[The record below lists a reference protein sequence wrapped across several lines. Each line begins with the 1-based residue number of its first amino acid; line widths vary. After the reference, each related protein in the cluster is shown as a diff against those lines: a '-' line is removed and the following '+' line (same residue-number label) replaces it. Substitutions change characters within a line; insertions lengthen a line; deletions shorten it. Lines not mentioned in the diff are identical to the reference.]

1 MDFNKDYYAILGVLP
16 TTEKAVIKA
25 AYRALA
31 QIYHPDRH
39 EGSKEDAEFRMRE
52 LNEAYSVLSKPEKRA
67 KYDEARGTTTQNADS
82 VFDDDFEPAPESDPL
97 EQKWATAEG
106 YYPDLR
112 DIVAGLN
119 RIAWRLGYAFKVYL
133 LETKEFK
140 YRDVVAEAME
150 MEFLKTYYGNNS
162 QILSY
167 AKRLLRNGKRD
178 ATLELNHAVKILG
191 DDIDADLV
199 IRTIERDFDPFD
211 DLGNEISAWEAKTLR
226 DEKYAKE
233 LREAREAEWPIAKV
247 FRVIRKYYKGRVDRK
262 EARE

>member
-1 MDFNKDYYAILGVLP
+1 MNFNKDYYAILGVLP
-16 TTEKAVIKA
+16 TAEKAVIKA

-31 QIYHPDRH
+31 QIYHPDRY

-52 LNEAYSVLSKPEKRA
+52 LNEAYSVLSRPEKRA

-82 VFDDDFEPAPESDPL
+82 VFDDDFEPAPENDPL

-112 DIVAGLN
+112 TIVAGLN

-140 YRDVVAEAME
+140 RRDVIADAME
-150 MEFLKTYYGNNS
+150 IEFLKTYYGDNS

-167 AKRLLRNGKRD
+167 AKRLLREGHRD
-178 ATLELNHAVKILG
+178 AALELNHAVKIFG

-211 DLGNEISAWEAKTLR
+211 NERHKYSNSEAGGEVATV
-226 DEKYAKE
+226 
-233 LREAREAEWPIAKV
+233 V
-247 FRVIRKYYKGRVDRK
+247 FAMFASVLLIVMIGLFFI
-262 EARE
+262 